1 MHVSGV
7 MIMNE
12 PQVEESLVL
21 FKAGQDAELRGK
33 PLRMTRF
40 AAAFELYGDE
50 DRLRLSEALHCF
62 RIMVRGRTIYAGRAV
77 VRSLIETGP
86 LLVCEVA
93 LDESAWRDL
102 EFDAATARDGWLR
115 EKFNDFLS
123 DWQTIYRIAPEF
135 KAVLADMQSFLMEL
149 RLWLNQ
155 LELGMA
161 SMVAVDR
168 ARKEREVIDGL
179 TLPVVS
185 AIGSFV
191 ERFEAAAGKL
201 EEERHPGH
209 QAYLRRQLHPL
220 LLCSPFAH
228 RAYYKPLGYAGDYEV
243 VNMMLRPSDEGNSLF
258 AKMLNVW
265 LIGQAPAQAHRN
277 RVGYL
282 KQKLLEEALR
292 LVGEGRSLRVFNLG
306 CGPAHEVKLFLGE
319 ETLADRMDLTL
330 VDFNEETL
338 VRLQGELDAVQRQQT
353 RKSRIQFVK
362 KSVHQLLKE
371 SSRKDTGDKE
381 SLFDFIYCAGLYDY
395 LSDQV
400 CRRLN
405 DFFYSKLAPGGLL
418 LTTNVTEVL
427 NDSRP
432 FRYSMEYMLDWML
445 IYRDGRQFAA
455 LKPEAAPPDSLR
467 VITEETGVNLFMEV
481 RKPTHA

>member
-1 MHVSGV
+1 MD
-7 MIMNE
+7 E
-12 PQVEESLVL
+12 PQGQESLIL

-40 AAAFELYGDE
+40 AVAFELYGGEDE
-50 DRLRLSEALHCF
+50 VRVSEALHCF
-62 RIMVRGRTIYAGRAV
+62 QIMVRGRTIYAGRAV
-77 VRSLIETGP
+77 VRSLVETGP
-86 LLVCEVA
+86 SLVCEVG
-93 LDESAWRDL
+93 LDETAWRDL
-102 EFDAATARDGWLR
+102 EFDAAAAQAGWLE
-115 EKFNDFLS
+115 EKFQGFLS
-123 DWQTIYRIAPEF
+123 GWQKVYRIAPEF
-135 KAVLADMQSFLMEL
+135 KAVLADTQSFLMEL

-161 SMVAVDR
+161 SMPALDR

-179 TLPVVS
+179 TRPVVS
-185 AIGSFV
+185 AIDSFI
-191 ERFEAAAGKL
+191 ERFEAAAGRL
-201 EEERHPGH
+201 ERELHPMH
-209 QAYLRRQLHPL
+209 HVYLRRQLHPL

-243 VNMMLRPSDEGNSLF
+243 VNMMLRPPYEGNSLF
-258 AKMLNVW
+258 AKLLNVW

-277 RVGYL
+277 RVVYL
-282 KQKLLEEALR
+282 KQKLVEEALR
-292 LVGEGRSLRVFNLG
+292 LAAQGRSLRVFNLG

-319 ETLADRMDLTL
+319 ESLSDQMDLTL

-338 VRLQGELDAVQRQQT
+338 ARLQGELEVVQRQQA
-353 RKSRIQFVK
+353 RRSQIQFVK

-371 SSRKDTGDKE
+371 SGRKNTGDKE
-381 SLFDFIYCAGLYDY
+381 LLFDFIYCAGLYDY

-400 CRRLN
+400 CGRLN
-405 DFFYSKLAPGGLL
+405 DYFYTKLAPGGLL

-455 LKPEAAPPDSLR
+455 LKPEVAPPDSLR
-467 VITEETGVNLFMEV
+467 VITEQTGVNLFMEV
-481 RKPTHA
+481 RKPDHA